1 MIYWE
6 LNKLLSVSIYV
17 GYNCRMSYAG
27 SWMSVLEAFSHLANV
42 AMAIAVCYSAFSFH
56 SWLRQAVTNRR
67 ADTASEVLGELEYFY
82 VRLEQLVS
90 WQYLLGWNEWRKTF
104 NEIFRSHFLLAK
116 MKAHRLNNE
125 AIKKLL
131 EGMEK
136 SSVELPDSQRLATQ
150 CDGQGKLL
158 WKEEAP
164 KAKEKF
170 KNAWEQYKIDWTGLK
185 DLLSKEALYD
195 MPPK

>member
-1 MIYWE
+1 M
-6 LNKLLSVSIYV
+6 V
-17 GYNCRMSYAG
+17 GCDLRMSYADL
-27 SWMSVLEAFSHLANV
+27 SMSVLEAFSHLANI
-42 AMAIAVCYSAFSFH
+42 AMAIAICYSAIPIR
-56 SWLRQAVTNRR
+56 SWLRQAVANRR
-67 ADTASEVLGELEYFY
+67 ADTASDVLGELEYFY

-90 WQYLLGWNEWRKTF
+90 WQYLLGWDEWGKTF

-116 MKAHRLNNE
+116 MKAQRLKNE
-125 AIKKLL
+125 EIKKLL

-136 SSVELPDSQRLATQ
+136 SSMELPGSQRLVTQ
-150 CDGQGKLL
+150 HDAQGQLL

-170 KNAWEQYKIDWTGLK
+170 QNAWEQYETDWTSLK
-185 DLLSKEALYD
+185 DLLSNEALYD